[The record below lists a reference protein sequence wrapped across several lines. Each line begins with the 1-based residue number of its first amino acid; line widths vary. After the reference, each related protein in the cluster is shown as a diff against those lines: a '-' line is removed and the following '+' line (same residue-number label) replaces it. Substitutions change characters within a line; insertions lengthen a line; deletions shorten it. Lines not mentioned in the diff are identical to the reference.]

1 MTLTVKS
8 SPKVKI
14 FEISIKE
21 TQPKYAWVLCTG
33 HHLLLARSKVKV
45 KVKVEQ
51 KIKFTYLAITLHL
64 IVTETSNS
72 VHVLVYEKPHQ
83 I

>member
-1 MTLTVKS
+1 MTLTLKS

-14 FEISIKE
+14 FEISVKE
-21 TQPKYAWVLCTG
+21 NYPKYAWILCTG

-45 KVKVEQ
+45 KAEQ
-51 KIKFTYLAITLHL
+51 KVKFTLLAITLHL
-64 IVTETSNS
+64 IVTETLNL
-72 VHVLVYEKPHQ
+72 VQVLFYEKPHQ

>member
-1 MTLTVKS
+1 MTLNLTLKS

-21 TQPKYAWVLCTG
+21 NQQKYAWILRTG

-45 KVKVEQ
+45 KVEQ
-51 KIKFTYLAITLHL
+51 KVKFTLLAITLHL
-64 IVTETSNS
+64 IVTETLNL